1 LENTGQ
7 IRQTS
12 TRKKLVLTVVLLGA
26 LVAIV
31 IATLAA
37 FSSVT
42 SNTGNSFDVG
52 TVELTDNDS
61 DTAMLSIVGGR
72 PGDSDESCITVT
84 YSGTLASSVRLY
96 GTTTGTGLDQYL
108 DLVVTRG
115 TGAAGFDDCT
125 GFTPDAGGG
134 VLYNGT
140 LQGFPDSYAA
150 GIVDPAT
157 WNESDSHDYR
167 FTVVVQDNDGAQ
179 GLTAT
184 QAFTWEA
191 RNN

>member
-1 LENTGQ
+1 MDTIGQ
-7 IRQTS
+7 IRRTS
-12 TRKKLVLTVVLLGA
+12 TRKKLVLTVTLLGV
-26 LVAIV
+26 LTSLV

-42 SNTGNSFDVG
+42 SNSGNSFDVG
-52 TVELTDNDS
+52 TVKLTDNDS
-61 DTAMLSIVGGR
+61 NAAMLSIVGGK
-72 PGDSDESCITVT
+72 PGATDTSCIRVT
-84 YSGTLASSVRLY
+84 YSGTLPSSVRLY
-96 GTTTGTGLDQYL
+96 GTTAGTGLDQYL
-108 DLVVTRG
+108 NLVVTRG
-115 TGAAGFDDCT
+115 TGATAFDNCT

-134 VLYNGT
+134 VIYNGT
-140 LQGFPDSYAA
+140 LQGFADSYAA

-157 WNESDSHDYR
+157 WNESDSHDYK